1 MLITITTD
9 RNPEGWGEYVSDET
23 AAKAAELL
31 AERLAEYARG
41 QWPEAEVETNTRHLP
56 CGDMSYAARVEDAG
70 RPCHEVSDIIGD
82 IHHEQQRIWTEVL
95 DEVVTDEDMETET
108 EEEE

>member
-41 QWPEAEVETNTRHLP
+41 QWPEAEVETGTTHEAY
-56 CGDMSYAARVEDAG
+56 GAIGYVARVEDA
-70 RPCHEVSDIIGD
+70 CVAYHEAQEIIGD

-95 DEVVTDEDMETET
+95 DEVATDEDMEPRER
-108 EEEE
+108 EA